1 MSASQVRELR
11 DRTGAGIMDCKR
23 ALEEAGG
30 DLDKAVAILRERG
43 LASAEKK
50 SGRRA
55 AEGLIVSYIH
65 SNNRFGSLVEL
76 NCETDF
82 VARTED
88 FAKLAQD
95 IALHVVGMNPRYVSE
110 DEITDE
116 ERAAGIDEFGS
127 EEAFLNATVI
137 MRQPFVRDSSTT
149 VEEMIREAI
158 GRIGENIV
166 LRRFVR
172 YELGELSEEE
182 AGEEE

>member
-1 MSASQVRELR
+1 MRESST
-11 DRTGAGIMDCKR
+11 TG
-23 ALEEAGG
+23 
-30 DLDKAVAILRERG
+30 
-43 LASAEKK
+43 
-50 SGRRA
+50 
-55 AEGLIVSYIH
+55 
-65 SNNRFGSLVEL
+65 
-76 NCETDF
+76 
-82 VARTED
+82 
-88 FAKLAQD
+88 
-95 IALHVVGMNPRYVSE
+95 
-110 DEITDE
+110 
-116 ERAAGIDEFGS
+116 RAAGIDEFGS

>member
-1 MSASQVRELR
+1 MSAAMVRQLR

-30 DLDKAVAILRERG
+30 DVDKAVIVLREQG
-43 LASAEKK
+43 LASADKK

-55 AEGLIVSYIH
+55 ADGLIVSYIH
-65 SNNRFGSLVEL
+65 SNNRFGSLIEL

-82 VARTED
+82 VARTDD

-95 IALHVVGMNPRYVSE
+95 IALHVVGMNPRYLSE
-110 DEITDE
+110 DEISE
-116 ERAAGIDEFGS
+116 EARTTGIEEFGS
-127 EEAFLNATVI
+127 ETAFLNATVI
-137 MRQPFVRDSSTT
+137 GRQSFVRDSSVTI
-149 VEEMIREAI
+149 EEMIRDAI

-172 YELGELSEEE
+172 YELGEL
-182 AGEEE
+182 AGDDADEGE